1 MRRFLIFLLFF
12 LTAACA
18 FSITPL
24 EKKHIEEIA
33 TNVVEVSEP
42 THFPRLAF
50 ELGKFPCNES
60 VMALNLMWEKC
71 QEKPN
76 PYVSRTT
83 REDIYN
89 ARAYVLYALARIGSK
104 YAPGQK
110 MLNEHFEI
118 SRPLGIAFMQSKNA
132 SLMKY
137 LQRGVSS
144 LSESAE
150 LVSSDTELH
159 LMKRYIG
166 GSEFILKNCPDL
178 NGQGVRFEDYQRIL
192 EAIALLEVSRSKDA
206 LPLLKLLLGRE
217 ESRYWEKPV
226 FRAVYN
232 LDLTDEEKFEVY
244 KTAYKE
250 TKNKT
255 ADKAPGNLKGEP
267 EFDIRNI
274 SGEAHLILLM
284 SRLNIPI
291 KEKGSFYEKSLAS
304 RSFSA
309 KEAVV
314 DSMIREGL
322 FDKLMVIFSSRNK
335 DMNLAQ
341 FTIFRLGYDSA
352 AGAKDLLIKVS
363 TLENKTLSDL
373 AKEALLIK

>member
-1 MRRFLIFLLFF
+1 MRRLFFFSLFLLTS
-12 LTAACA
+12 LCA
-18 FSITPL
+18 FSAPSL
-24 EKKHIEEIA
+24 EKRHIEEIA
-33 TNVVEVSEP
+33 TNIVEYSEP
-42 THFPRLAF
+42 TYFPRMAF
-50 ELGKFPCNES
+50 ELGRFPCDDS
-60 VMALNLMWEKC
+60 LMALNLIWAKC

-83 REDIYN
+83 REDIYT
-89 ARAYVLYALARIGSK
+89 ARAYVLYALARIGMK

-110 MLNEHFEI
+110 MLNDYFEI
-118 SRPLGIAFMQSKNA
+118 SRPLGIALLQAKNG
-132 SLMKY
+132 SLLKY
-137 LQRGVSS
+137 LKRGVSS
-144 LSESAE
+144 LSGNIE

-159 LMKRYIG
+159 LMKRYIS

-178 NGQGVRFEDYQRIL
+178 NGQGIRFEDYKRVL
-192 EAIALLEVSRSKDA
+192 EAIALLEISHSKEA

-217 ESRYWEKPV
+217 ESRYWDKPI

-232 LDLTDEEKFEVY
+232 LDLTDEEKFEFY

-267 EFDIRNI
+267 EFDIRYI

-284 SRLNIPI
+284 SRLNVPL

-314 DSMIREGL
+314 DAMIREGL
-322 FDKLMVIFSSRNK
+322 FDKLMVLFSNRNK

-352 AGAKDLLIKVS
+352 AGAKDILIKIS
-363 TLENKTLSDL
+363 KLDNQTLSEL

>member
-1 MRRFLIFLLFF
+1 MRLLFF
-12 LTAACA
+12 LMLFVLTPLSA
-18 FSITPL
+18 FSITPF

-50 ELGKFPCNES
+50 ELGKFPCDDS
-60 VMALNLMWEKC
+60 VMELNLMWEKC

-83 REDIYN
+83 REDIYA

-110 MLNEHFEI
+110 MFNDYFEI
-118 SRPLGIAFMQSKNA
+118 SRPVGIALTQAKNG
-132 SLMKY
+132 SLLKY
-137 LQRGVSS
+137 LKRGISS
-144 LSESAE
+144 LSGSTEM
-150 LVSSDTELH
+150 VSSDTELY

-178 NGQGVRFEDYQRIL
+178 NGQGIRFEDYQRIL
-192 EAIALLEVSRSKDA
+192 EAIAMLEFSHSKEA

-226 FRAVYN
+226 FRAIYN

-267 EFDIRNI
+267 EFDIRYI

-284 SRLNIPI
+284 SRLNIPL

-309 KEAVV
+309 KQAVV

-322 FDKLMVIFSSRNK
+322 FDKLMVLFSNRNK

-352 AGAKDLLIKVS
+352 AGAKDLLIKIS
-363 TLENKTLSDL
+363 KLENKTLSDL